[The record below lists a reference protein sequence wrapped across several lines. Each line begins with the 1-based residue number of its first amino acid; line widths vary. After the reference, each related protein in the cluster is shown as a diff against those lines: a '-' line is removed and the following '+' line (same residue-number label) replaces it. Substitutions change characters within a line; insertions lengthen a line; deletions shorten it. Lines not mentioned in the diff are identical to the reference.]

1 MKRAT
6 SGDAHKIYR
15 MIVLH
20 NFASETEDYQEMLRK
35 EANKDVF
42 FNTEAKMIALHD
54 LIEKGFAPPNSIVHP
69 RLWTLRAQGDDVIM
83 NLGTLSVPKSLAK
96 AIIPS
101 FGLSITEW
109 QEAVQGLSIKCG
121 SLYIASSMSPTCLP
135 LINNPATLTSP
146 SSPPH
151 RKLGSSPEI
160 NSLTLFVLAIS
171 TELISKDP
179 LRSFHDEEIYFGGR
193 SQDLSETEDYQEML
207 RKEANKDV
215 FFNTEA
221 KMIALHDLIEKG
233 FAPPN
238 SIVHPRLWT
247 LRAQGDDVIMNL
259 GTPSVPKSVAKG
271 QLRSR

>member
-42 FNTEAKMIALHD
+42 FNTK
-54 LIEKGFAPPNSIVHP
+54 
-69 RLWTLRAQGDDVIM
+69 
-83 NLGTLSVPKSLAK
+83 
-96 AIIPS
+96 
-101 FGLSITEW
+101 
-109 QEAVQGLSIKCG
+109 
-121 SLYIASSMSPTCLP
+121 
-135 LINNPATLTSP
+135 
-146 SSPPH
+146 
-151 RKLGSSPEI
+151 
-160 NSLTLFVLAIS
+160 
-171 TELISKDP
+171 
-179 LRSFHDEEIYFGGR
+179 
-193 SQDLSETEDYQEML
+193 
-207 RKEANKDV
+207 
-215 FFNTEA
+215 A

-259 GTPSVPKSVAKG
+259 GTPSVPKSLAKG
-271 QLRSR
+271 QLGSR